1 MSRLLLQKRRKREL
15 WYDVDFISFVRQKTS
30 KLTSS
35 WKVEFIVF
43 FPDVRTNKLK
53 IVIFFLSQN
62 KFQEELEQNK
72 RRTERKMRNSLA
84 NIQFHEAQK
93 QTLLGKM
100 DFAEN
105 Q

>member
-1 MSRLLLQKRRKREL
+1 MSEQ
-15 WYDVDFISFVRQKTS
+15 IN
-30 KLTSS
+30 
-35 WKVEFIVF
+35 WKSRF
-43 FPDVRTNKLK
+43 
-53 IVIFFLSQN
+53 FFLSQN

-105 Q
+105 QWEKLIYNLSWLF